1 MKRTQLAAAVLL
13 ATGSVSAFAATYSV
27 TPLPLQ
33 DTARNNFARSIDN
46 SGKMLSVVQ
55 LEYNPPID
63 VEQLEEDTT
72 FFDVN
77 GDDLENEDDARQG
90 VFTDAD
96 YSSIVNYL
104 LANAN
109 AVTGQKLVPYRTY
122 ITDTQDI
129 SLVPGLDEVT
139 EKFEDYT
146 RSVEAIGR
154 DSLNG
159 NFIVGDSSGLVVLD
173 PYENENDNTINY
185 TYPESAQ
192 QGFVQ
197 TSGAT
202 KALPAVDTTAGG
214 FSSARAINS
223 NLQVAGFST
232 VSFQDSVDEAIESCA
247 DAELRGDQSEGR
259 CLFTVYNGDFSVPRI
274 SSYYLNTSTNYLP
287 GFVLLSEVNATIWQ
301 IDVNGDVISTDTY
314 PLLFEP
320 DEDDSAHYFTYA
332 YDINNQG
339 IAVGEGLT
347 GDRITITRPN
357 QSGLTESERVATV
370 FRDGETIELLPREE
384 NIISQ
389 AIAINDENWV
399 TGAVLRSRSDIARS
413 RLFVYNLDTQEQKYP
428 DGFFVSAGVTAN
440 AINNNNI
447 VVGKADVEATTDT
460 LRETAAFMYNIDT
473 EEFLDLNDLVSCD
486 NTYELIE
493 AVDINDDNEI
503 IANARIK
510 TNSKYIT
517 GVDIINSSGE
527 TQLVDSIVAV
537 KLTPLANGS
546 VDDCEVPEDEQP
558 FERSGASTGWLAFF
572 GLFAA
577 AFVRR
582 RFRKQQNS
590 MVDFQTA
597 LESHIRVAFFM
608 PKK

>member
-77 GDDLENEDDARQG
+77 GENLENEDDARQG
-90 VFTDAD
+90 IFSDQD
-96 YSSIVNYL
+96 YTRIVNYL
-104 LANAN
+104 LSNTN
-109 AVTGQKLVPYRTY
+109 AVTGQKLATFRTF
-122 ITDTQDI
+122 ITDTQDV
-129 SLVPGLDEVT
+129 SLVPGLDEIT
-139 EKFEDYT
+139 EKFDDYT
-146 RSVEAIGR
+146 QSVEAIGR
-154 DSLNG
+154 DSLDG
-159 NFIVGDSSGLVVLD
+159 DYIVGDSSGLVVLD
-173 PYENENDNTINY
+173 PYENEDGDTINY

-192 QGFVQ
+192 KGFVQ
-197 TSGAT
+197 VSGVT
-202 KALPAVDTTAGG
+202 TMLPPVDDTAGG
-214 FSSARAINS
+214 FSSARAVNS

-232 VSFQDSVDEAIESCA
+232 VSFFGDVDEAVETCA
-247 DAELRGDQSEGR
+247 DPEQRGDQPEGR
-259 CLFTVYNGDFSVPRI
+259 CLFTVYNGDFAVPRI
-274 SSYYLNTSTNYLP
+274 SNYFVNVNTRQRSFFPN
-287 GFVLLSEVNATIWQ
+287 FVQLSEVNATIWQ
-301 IDVNGDVISTDTY
+301 LDVNGEVISTETY

-320 DEDDSAHYFTYA
+320 SEDDTSHYFTYA

-357 QSGLTESERVATV
+357 SSGTTENERVATV

-399 TGAVLRSRSDIARS
+399 TGAVLRSQSDIARS

-447 VVGKADVEATTDT
+447 VVGKADVDATSDT

-473 EEFLDLNDLVSCD
+473 EEFLNLNDLVSCD

-493 AVDINDDNEI
+493 AIDINDDNEI
-503 IANARIK
+503 IANARVK
-510 TNSKYIT
+510 TNSKYVT
-517 GVDIINSSGE
+517 GVDIINTSGE
-527 TQLVDSIVAV
+527 TELVDSIVAV
-537 KLTPLANGS
+537 KLSPLANGS
-546 VDDCEVPEDEQP
+546 VDECELPEDERP
-558 FERSGASTGWLAFF
+558 YEREGATTGWLSLF

-577 AFVRR
+577 VFIRR
-582 RFRKQQNS
+582 RFKY
-590 MVDFQTA
+590 
-597 LESHIRVAFFM
+597 
-608 PKK
+608 